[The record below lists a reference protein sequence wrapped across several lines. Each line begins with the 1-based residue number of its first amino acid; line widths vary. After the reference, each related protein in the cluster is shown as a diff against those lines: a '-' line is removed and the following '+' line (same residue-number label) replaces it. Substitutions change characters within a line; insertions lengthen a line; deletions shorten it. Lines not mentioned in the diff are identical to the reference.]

1 MLIRKYGLGAFKL
14 CAECDCTPLR
24 KCERERTSNAY
35 HYAGLLFSKKQ
46 YVTANITITHTSLQ
60 RERRADRKKL
70 QTQKRREETTLV
82 AQSSVLFFLSLRARS
97 SFRRL
102 LRWRKNKTRGPRLL
116 LMNHNDGCVWA

>member
-1 MLIRKYGLGAFKL
+1 MASVLLNFALSAIAR
-14 CAECDCTPLR
+14 R
-24 KCERERTSNAY
+24 RENASESNAY

-70 QTQKRREETTLV
+70 QTQKRREETLV
-82 AQSSVLFFLSLRARS
+82 AEQNAVCYFSSPSARS